1 MLHRPCYC
9 HSEPGVLIPVLVLC
23 ILMMAQR
30 HPKMEMDRADLLQL
44 LSHMEGEMQAR
55 DVAIAALR
63 VGS

>member
-1 MLHRPCYC
+1 
-9 HSEPGVLIPVLVLC
+9 
-23 ILMMAQR
+23 
-30 HPKMEMDRADLLQL
+30 MEMDRADLLQL